1 MRKKL
6 LIIISFVFI
15 LYGCSAQPKLND
27 IQKLESLARVW
38 GFLKYYHPQVA
49 SGKYNWDEELI
60 QSLPKVMSAQSKK
73 ELSQVYLDWIARLGE
88 VKVPDSASK
97 NSTFD
102 KNFNLSWT
110 DDTSLFTESLISQL
124 DFIEENRV
132 QGKNH
137 YATVNPIGLLDI
149 TNENPYPELYFKQP
163 DETHR
168 LLSLFRYW
176 NVVEYFFPYKYLTDQ
191 EWDDVLTEMIPKFR
205 NAANVS
211 EYHLAVLELVAKTDD
226 SHAYISGEFAPEVFG
241 YYWIPAKFKIID
253 GKAVISGFYNDS
265 LAHAN
270 DIHIGDVIHRVNGE
284 TIESIIGRKSKYIP
298 ASNQSAKY
306 RDFYNAVFNGV
317 TDTVTITYERSGVL
331 EEKQVKRYYFSDFS
345 YGVSNKSPKWEILKG
360 NIGYVD
366 MGLLEIPDVAAM
378 IKSLMKCKAIILDVR
393 NYPKGTMDE
402 ISNYL
407 NSEPRP
413 YAKFTLPDLAY
424 PGKYYWLKGDSS
436 GRHNKSPYQGQV
448 VLLVNEHTQSHA
460 EFTVMALQTADN
472 ATVIGSQTA
481 GADGNIIPFEL
492 VGGIK
497 TRISGIGVY
506 YPDGRETQRIGLVP
520 DIEVKPTV
528 EGIRNGKDEVLEK
541 ALEYIEKEEIQLLT
555 KPKR

>member
-1 MRKKL
+1 M
-6 LIIISFVFI
+6 
-15 LYGCSAQPKLND
+15 
-27 IQKLESLARVW
+27 
-38 GFLKYYHPQVA
+38 
-49 SGKYNWDEELI
+49 
-60 QSLPKVMSAQSKK
+60 
-73 ELSQVYLDWIARLGE
+73 
-88 VKVPDSASK
+88 
-97 NSTFD
+97 
-102 KNFNLSWT
+102 
-110 DDTSLFTESLISQL
+110 
-124 DFIEENRV
+124 
-132 QGKNH
+132 
-137 YATVNPIGLLDI
+137 
-149 TNENPYPELYFKQP
+149 
-163 DETHR
+163 
-168 LLSLFRYW
+168 
-176 NVVEYFFPYKYLTDQ
+176 
-191 EWDDVLTEMIPKFR
+191 
-205 NAANVS
+205 
-211 EYHLAVLELVAKTDD
+211 
-226 SHAYISGEFAPEVFG
+226 
-241 YYWIPAKFKIID
+241 
-253 GKAVISGFYNDS
+253 
-265 LAHAN
+265 
-270 DIHIGDVIHRVNGE
+270 
-284 TIESIIGRKSKYIP
+284 
-298 ASNQSAKY
+298 
-306 RDFYNAVFNGV
+306 
-317 TDTVTITYERSGVL
+317 
-331 EEKQVKRYYFSDFS
+331 KRYYFSDFS
-345 YGVSNKSPKWEILKG
+345 YRVSNKSPKWEILKG

>member
-27 IQKLESLARVW
+27 IQKLESLARMW

-49 SGKYNWDEELI
+49 SGKYNWEEELI
-60 QSLPKVMSAQSKK
+60 QSLPKVMSAQSKE

-124 DFIEENRV
+124 DFIEENRG

-163 DETHR
+163 DESHR

-345 YGVSNKSPKWEILKG
+345 YRVSNKSPKWEILKG

-481 GADGNIIPFEL
+481 GADGNIIQFEL

-541 ALEYIEKEEIQLLT
+541 ALEYIEK
-555 KPKR
+555 